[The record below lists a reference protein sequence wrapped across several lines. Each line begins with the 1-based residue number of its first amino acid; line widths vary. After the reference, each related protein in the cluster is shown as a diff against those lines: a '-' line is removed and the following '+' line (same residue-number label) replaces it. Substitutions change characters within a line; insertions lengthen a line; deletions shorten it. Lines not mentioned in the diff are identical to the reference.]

1 MCSAGVNVS
10 RRSVGV
16 QSVTHSDV
24 SVVVRVV
31 DICVCCNAIVY
42 GSRDSICIHHVFY
55 NTVVRC
61 VYTVVG
67 VVREFRQFSHL
78 YVSVCLFIKVFI
90 YLCTDRKT
98 RCKSSVGSFCVIRNF
113 CYVIFMH
120 IF

>member
-10 RRSVGV
+10 KKSAGV
-16 QSVTHSDV
+16 QSVTHSGV

-31 DICVCCNAIVY
+31 DIFVCCNAIVY

-78 YVSVCLFIKVFI
+78 YRMFLYAYLSKFLYIYVRIEKLGVSLP
-90 YLCTDRKT
+90 
-98 RCKSSVGSFCVIRNF
+98 
-113 CYVIFMH
+113 
-120 IF
+120 